1 MAHSLRSSVLALS
14 TTLLLAAC
22 GSKSEQS
29 AQDTPDGAVMQW
41 VAALKKDDLGA
52 LVQSATTDEEFAKL
66 RADWSQKV
74 SESPS
79 DEERAQF
86 AMTMTML
93 TAPDA
98 ESALMLKVEPELEKM
113 KPQVE
118 MLLSMI
124 EGMATAAMSQG
135 GTLTPQQ
142 QEQGQAAVQ
151 ALVETLRKNDITD
164 PGRARKA
171 VGIVCK
177 TARGLELKTTEDV
190 QKLSF
195 DRALERGG
203 LIVAGAKDLLEV
215 YGFSVDGVLSSI
227 KARTVTQTGDK
238 ATVEV
243 SYTLLG
249 VQRTQQSEMVRVGGR
264 WVVQREQG
272 VEVDQ
277 ESSVG
282 G

>member
-1 MAHSLRSSVLALS
+1 MALSLRSSALALS
-14 TTLLLAAC
+14 TVLMLTAC

-29 AQDTPDGAVMQW
+29 AQATPDGAVLQW

-52 LVQSATTDEEFAKL
+52 LLQSATTDEEFTKL
-66 RADWSQKV
+66 RADWSKSV
-74 SESPS
+74 SEPPS
-79 DEERAQF
+79 DEQRAQF

-98 ESALMLKVEPELEKM
+98 ESALMLKVEPELAKM

-118 MLLSMI
+118 VLLGMV
-124 EGMATAAMSQG
+124 EGMASSAMAQG
-135 GTLTPQQ
+135 GKLTPEQQ
-142 QEQGQAAVQ
+142 AQGQAAVQ

-177 TARGLELKTTEDV
+177 TAREIELKTIEDV

-195 DRALERGG
+195 ERALERGS
-203 LIVAGAKDLLEV
+203 LVVAGAKDLLDV

-227 KARTVTQTGDK
+227 KARTVTQDGDK

-249 VQRTQQSEMVRVGGR
+249 VERTQQSEMVRVGGR
-264 WVVQREQG
+264 WVVQRESKQPA
-272 VEVDQ
+272 EQ

>member
-1 MAHSLRSSVLALS
+1 MALSVRSSALALS
-14 TTLLLAAC
+14 TALLLAAC
-22 GSKSEQS
+22 GNGS
-29 AQDTPDGAVMQW
+29 AQATPDGAVMQW
-41 VAALKKDDLGA
+41 VAALRKDDLGA
-52 LVQSATTDEEFAKL
+52 LMKSATTDAEFTKMSS
-66 RADWSQKV
+66 DWSSNV
-74 SESPS
+74 SQPPS
-79 DEERAQF
+79 DEQRAQF

-118 MLLSMI
+118 TMLGIL
-124 EGMATAAMSQG
+124 EGTASSAMAQSG
-135 GTLTPQQ
+135 KLTPQQ
-142 QEQGQAAVQ
+142 QEQGQAAVS

-177 TARGLELKTTEDV
+177 TARSLELKTLEDV

-195 DRALERGG
+195 ERALERGG
-203 LIVAGAKDLLEV
+203 VVLAGVKDLLDV

-227 KARTVTQTGDK
+227 KARTVAQNGDK

-243 SYTLLG
+243 SYKLMG
-249 VQRTQQSEMVRVGGR
+249 VERTQQTEMVRVGGR
-264 WVVQREQG
+264 WVVQREAEAPAQ
-272 VEVDQ
+272 Q